1 MQKTNKMGDAPMLQ
15 LIAGMSLPAMFSMLI
30 QALYNIV
37 DSVFVSQLG
46 EDALTAV
53 SLAFPIQ
60 MLIISFAVGT
70 GVGLNSLVSRR
81 LGERRQADA
90 DAAATHGMILGA
102 ASWVIFAIVGGLFT
116 RPFIALFSG
125 GNNTVLDMGSEYL
138 WVCIV
143 FSFGVFLE
151 LPAEKTLQATG
162 NMIFPM
168 LFQLTGA
175 ILNIAL
181 DPIFIFGLLG
191 VPAFGVK
198 GAAIA
203 TVLGQI
209 GSMLFALCIIFFK
222 KHDIHI
228 TFRKFRWHWR
238 IVRDIYAVGVP
249 SIIMQSI
256 GSFLVMGLNA
266 ILAQFQS
273 AVAVLGIYFKLQS
286 FVFMPVFGL
295 TQGILPIMGYNY
307 GARNKQ
313 RLMHALKIGT
323 IAAIVIMTAGTLL
336 FWLGTDWLLSLFQ
349 ATPEQAPNMYATGV
363 DALHMIS
370 LSFIPAAVGILFSTL
385 FQATGF
391 GVRSLIV
398 SVLRQLVVILPCAW
412 AFSFI
417 SVHAVWY
424 AFPLAEV
431 VSFIV
436 SLLLFWSLYNQ
447 HIRSL
452 TPEAAV

>member
-1 MQKTNKMGDAPMLQ
+1 MERSSKMGEAPMLK
-15 LIAGMSLPAMFSMLI
+15 LIISMSLPAMFSMLI

-37 DSVFVSQLG
+37 DSMFVAQIG

-53 SLAFPIQ
+53 SLAFPVQ
-60 MLIISFAVGT
+60 MLLIAVGVGT
-70 GVGLNSLVSRR
+70 GVGINSLVARR
-81 LGERRQADA
+81 LGEQHRADA
-90 DAAATHGMILGA
+90 DAAATHGMVLGFLMWVLFAVLGA
-102 ASWVIFAIVGGLFT
+102 LLT
-116 RPFIALFSG
+116 RPFIGLFTADAQILS
-125 GNNTVLDMGSEYL
+125 MGSDYL
-138 WVCIV
+138 WVVTV

-151 LPAEKTLQATG
+151 LTVEKTLQATG
-162 NMIFPM
+162 NMVFPM

-175 ILNIAL
+175 VINIIL
-181 DPIFIFGLLG
+181 DPIFIFGLAG

-203 TVLGQI
+203 TVIGQI
-209 GSMLFALCIIFFK
+209 AAMALSMCVMFFK
-222 KHDIHI
+222 KHDVHI
-228 TFRKFRWHWR
+228 TFRHFKWDWR

-266 ILAQFQS
+266 VLARFES
-273 AVAVLGIYFKLQS
+273 AVAVLGIYYKLQS

-295 TQGILPIMGYNY
+295 TQGVLPIMGYNY
-307 GARNKQ
+307 GARSKQ
-313 RLMHALKIGT
+313 RLMHALKIG
-323 IAAIVIMTAGTLL
+323 IVIAVAIMALGTLL
-336 FWLGTDWLLSLFQ
+336 FWLGTDWLLALFK
-349 ATPEQAPNMYATGV
+349 ATPQDAPAMYATGV
-363 DALHMIS
+363 DALRLIS
-370 LSFIPAAVGILFSTL
+370 LSFIPAALGILFSTL

-431 VSFIV
+431 VSFAV
-436 SLLLFWSLYNQ
+436 SILLFWTLYNKRLR
-447 HIRSL
+447 HL
-452 TPEAAV
+452 APEAV

>member
-1 MQKTNKMGDAPMLQ
+1 METSNKMGEAPMLK
-15 LIAGMSLPAMFSMLI
+15 LIVSMSLPAMFSMLI

-37 DSVFVSQLG
+37 DSMFVAQIG

-53 SLAFPIQ
+53 SLAFPVQ
-60 MLIISFAVGT
+60 MLLVSVGVGT
-70 GVGLNSLVSRR
+70 GVGINSLVARR
-81 LGERRQADA
+81 LGERHKMDA
-90 DAAATHGMILGA
+90 DAAAAHGLLLSA
-102 ASWVIFAIVGGLFT
+102 AMWVIFALLGALFT
-116 RPFIALFSG
+116 RPFIGLFTDDQ
-125 GNNTVLDMGSEYL
+125 NILRMGSDYL
-138 WVCIV
+138 WVVTV

-151 LPAEKTLQATG
+151 LSVEKTLQATG

-175 ILNIAL
+175 VMNIIL

-203 TVLGQI
+203 TVIGQI
-209 GSMLFALCIIFFK
+209 GAMAFALCILFFK
-222 KHDIHI
+222 KHDVHI
-228 TFRKFRWHWR
+228 TFRRFRWNWR
-238 IVRDIYAVGVP
+238 IVRDIYSVGVP

-266 ILAQFQS
+266 ILARFAS
-273 AVAVLGIYFKLQS
+273 AVAVLGIYYKLQS

-295 TQGILPIMGYNY
+295 TQGVLPIMGYNY
-307 GARNKQ
+307 GARSKQ
-313 RLMHALKIGT
+313 RLMHALKIGVV
-323 IAAIVIMTAGTLL
+323 IAVGIMILGTAL
-336 FWLGTDWLLSLFQ
+336 FWLGTDWLLALFK
-349 ATPEQAPNMYATGV
+349 ATPQDAPAMYTTGV
-363 DALHMIS
+363 DALHLIS
-370 LSFIPAAVGILFSTL
+370 LSFIPAALGILFSTL

-391 GVRSLIV
+391 GTRSLIV

-436 SLLLFWSLYNQ
+436 SILLFWTLYKK
-447 HIRSL
+447 HLHHLS
-452 TPEAAV
+452 PEAAV

>member
-1 MQKTNKMGDAPMLQ
+1 MERSSKMGEAPMLK
-15 LIAGMSLPAMFSMLI
+15 LIISMSLPAMFSMLI

-37 DSVFVSQLG
+37 DSMFVAQIG

-60 MLIISFAVGT
+60 MLLISVGVGT
-70 GVGLNSLVSRR
+70 GVGINSLVARR
-81 LGERRQADA
+81 LGEQHKADA
-90 DAAATHGMILGA
+90 DAAATHGMLLGFLMWVLFAVLGA
-102 ASWVIFAIVGGLFT
+102 LFT
-116 RPFIALFSG
+116 RPFIGLFTDDTHILS
-125 GNNTVLDMGSEYL
+125 MGSDYL
-138 WVCIV
+138 WVVTV

-151 LPAEKTLQATG
+151 LTVEKTLQATG
-162 NMIFPM
+162 NMVFPM

-175 ILNIAL
+175 VINIIL
-181 DPIFIFGLLG
+181 DPIFIFGLAG

-203 TVLGQI
+203 TVIGQI
-209 GSMLFALCIIFFK
+209 VAMALAMGVMFFK
-222 KHDIHI
+222 KHDVHI
-228 TFRKFRWHWR
+228 TFRSFKWSWR

-266 ILAQFQS
+266 VLARFES
-273 AVAVLGIYFKLQS
+273 AVAVLGIYYKLQS

-295 TQGILPIMGYNY
+295 TQGVLPIMGYNY
-307 GARNKQ
+307 GARSKQ

-323 IAAIVIMTAGTLL
+323 VIAVIIMVLGTLL
-336 FWLGTDWLLSLFQ
+336 FWLGTDWLLALFN
-349 ATPEQAPNMYATGV
+349 ATPQAAPAMYATGV
-363 DALHMIS
+363 DALHLIS
-370 LSFIPAAVGILFSTL
+370 LSFIPAALGILFSTL

-398 SVLRQLVVILPCAW
+398 SVLRQLVIILPCAW

-431 VSFIV
+431 VSFAV
-436 SLLLFWSLYNQ
+436 SILLFWTLYRK
-447 HIRSL
+447 HIRHL
-452 TPEAAV
+452 APEAA

>member
-1 MQKTNKMGDAPMLQ
+1 MDTSNKMGEAPMLK
-15 LIAGMSLPAMFSMLI
+15 LIISMSLPAMFSMLI

-37 DSVFVSQLG
+37 DSMFVAQLG

-60 MLIISFAVGT
+60 MLLISVGVGT
-70 GVGLNSLVSRR
+70 GVGINSLVARR
-81 LGERRQADA
+81 LGEQHKADA
-90 DAAATHGMILGA
+90 DAAATHGLLLCAAMWVVFAVLGA
-102 ASWVIFAIVGGLFT
+102 LFT
-116 RPFIALFSG
+116 RPFIGLFT
-125 GNNTVLDMGSEYL
+125 NDQNILDMGSDYL
-138 WVCIV
+138 WVVTV

-151 LPAEKTLQATG
+151 LSVEKTLQATG

-175 ILNIAL
+175 ILNIIL

-203 TVLGQI
+203 TVIGQI
-209 GSMLFALCIIFFK
+209 GAMAFALCILFFQ
-222 KHDIHI
+222 KHDVHI
-228 TFRKFRWHWR
+228 TFRRFRWNWR

-266 ILAQFQS
+266 ILARFAS
-273 AVAVLGIYFKLQS
+273 AVAVLGIYYKLQS

-295 TQGILPIMGYNY
+295 TQGVLPIMGYNY

-313 RLMHALKIGT
+313 RLLHALKIGT
-323 IAAIVIMTAGTLL
+323 VIAVGIMVLGTLL
-336 FWLGTDWLLSLFQ
+336 FWLGTDRLLALFQ
-349 ATPEQAPNMYATGV
+349 ATPEAAPAMYTTGV
-363 DALHMIS
+363 DALHLIS
-370 LSFIPAAVGILFSTL
+370 LSFIPAALGILFSTL

-391 GVRSLIV
+391 GTRSLIV

-412 AFSFI
+412 AFSHI

-431 VSFIV
+431 VSFAV
-436 SLLLFWSLYNQ
+436 SILLFWTLYRK
-447 HIRSL
+447 HIRHL
-452 TPEAAV
+452 EPEAV